1 MSAPVRAKRFV
12 VYGAGAIG
20 GGIGAQLDR
29 HGHDVV
35 LIARGDHLD
44 AMKSHGLRV
53 RTPEGDFTVEPDVV
67 SHPQDIDWRQGD
79 LVLLCTKSQD
89 TESALGALRD
99 ATELDVPVVCVQNG
113 VANERMAA
121 RHFASV
127 YATVVWMPA
136 THLEP
141 GVVLL
146 QGSPLSGVLDT
157 GCYPQGTDTLC
168 ESLCEALSSSHFLA
182 RPRADVMR
190 FKYAKLQRNLGNAL
204 QALCGNVSAG
214 DIVEELRAEAVACF
228 AAAGVESASPQAL
241 REELSQ
247 HYQHKPIDGETRS
260 GSSTWQSL
268 TRGLPLETDYL
279 NGEIVLLGR
288 LYGVATPFNAALQTL
303 ARRHA
308 AASSAP
314 GSVAVDEVRELASKL

>member
-1 MSAPVRAKRFV
+1 MVASRFI
-12 VYGAGAIG
+12 VYGAGGVG
-20 GGIGAQLDR
+20 GGVGAQLHR

-35 LIARGDHLD
+35 LIARGAHLETLQTR
-44 AMKSHGLRV
+44 GLRV
-53 RTPEGDFTVEPDVV
+53 RTPEVDFEVDPVAVGHPSEIRFRDGDV
-67 SHPQDIDWRQGD
+67 
-79 LVLLCTKSQD
+79 VLLCVKTQD
-89 TESALGALRD
+89 TNAALSALRD
-99 ATELDVPVVCVQNG
+99 ATDLDVPVVCFQNG

-121 RHFASV
+121 RHFARV

-157 GCYPQGTDTLC
+157 GCYPSGTDFLC
-168 ESLCEALSSSHFLA
+168 DSICKALSSSKFLA

-190 FKYAKLQRNLGNAL
+190 YKYAKLQRNLGNAL

-214 DIVEELRAEAVACF
+214 DIVKELRREATDCF
-228 AAAGVESASPQAL
+228 EAAQIDSASPTAL

-247 HYQHKPIDGETRS
+247 HYQHQEIDGEARS

-288 LYGVATPFNAALQTL
+288 LHRVATPYNAALQVL

-308 AASSAP
+308 SAKSDP
-314 GSVAVDEVRELASKL
+314 GSVSVDEVRTLAAQLGTD